1 MRLASRLP
9 LVLLL
14 LAIST
19 IYLFGDGWGGFY
31 QYHHGHDWNTSEN
44 LALAENLSPAH
55 NFLMFLRQYPAPDG
69 APAYEM
75 YNRFPIGSFAL
86 IKLAISPFGDD
97 LSAKLYAARMLML
110 LMFAAAATLAYLSLR
125 RITASRQI
133 AFAAT
138 LLAFSSYYI
147 LYLSDMVA
155 NDGMMD
161 LFGIMLVFHG
171 MTIYMQEGRFTQ
183 LLTKTCIALLI
194 GWHIYALLLPFIVF
208 GLAQE
213 TLRSLRGNTP
223 GNNVTTH
230 IRSAA
235 AALIRSRY
243 LRLGAVALLF
253 GIALLSFNFANE
265 YAATDGEIP
274 FMELSSVQSMI
285 KRTGQNP
292 EYNAAR
298 SEFVAWSAFLP
309 EQFRRI
315 GRMALPYA
323 ITVHTDGLHH
333 AHPTGPISLPYAA
346 IGIAAAGASLL
357 GLLLLRCP
365 RMLLATLALSGLCWG
380 IGMRSNTALHDL
392 ESVFYVGIPL
402 VLFTLILLGMRQRI
416 RHLATIAAI
425 IALPIFAL
433 SAYHIAQTESQARAP
448 LLDTNAAVM
457 SDFQKIQGITRG
469 GGGKKVYIQMY
480 ELDPYS
486 QDVYFIIDYYLAG
499 NVIQPGEKPISDCGP
514 QCGQY
519 YDFIISG
526 NRNLYPETHL
536 LTPSNQKAFLF
547 NTAALNTTALTAKY
561 REVYNA
567 LTSGAY
573 GAPTVQAKYDLFIT
587 NDNAIY
593 YKHECR
599 AADTAHKF
607 FLHTT
612 PDDRNHLPDDRK
624 EYGFDNLDFGFIW
637 RGAMFDG
644 NCIAIAP
651 LPDYPI
657 ASIRTGQ
664 YLSGIGQET
673 WSVAIS
679 LKNPSEYNA
688 AATAITAGDYGNQ
701 VARGNFDVYSTETA
715 LIYHKNPCNAGDT
728 TARFF
733 LHFIPQDNSDLP
745 LERKSAG
752 FDNHDFSFTERG
764 ATTGQQCLAIVPLP
778 NYPIARIKTGQYI
791 SGKGQLWAVEF
802 VGGK

>member
-1 MRLASRLP
+1 MRPASCLP
-9 LVLLL
+9 VLLLL

-19 IYLFGDGWGGFY
+19 VYLFGDGWGGFY

-110 LMFAAAATLAYLSLR
+110 LMFAGAAALAYLSLR

-171 MTIYMQEGRFTQ
+171 MTIYVQEGRFAQ
-183 LLTKTCIALLI
+183 LLAKTCIALLI

-208 GLAQE
+208 GLGQE
-213 TLRSLRGNTP
+213 TIRSLRGNIP
-223 GNNVTTH
+223 GNAVTTH

-243 LRLGAVALLF
+243 LRLGAIALIF
-253 GIALLSFNFANE
+253 GITLLSFNFANE
-265 YAATDGEIP
+265 YAAMDGEIP

-298 SEFVAWSAFLP
+298 SEFVAWGAFLP

-333 AHPTGPISLPYAA
+333 AHPTGPLSLPYAA

-357 GLLLLRCP
+357 ALLFLR
-365 RMLLATLALSGLCWG
+365 RRRILLATLALSGLCWG

-392 ESVFYVGIPL
+392 ESIFYVGIPL
-402 VLFTLILLGMRQRI
+402 VLFTLILLKLRQRI
-416 RHLATIAAI
+416 RHLATIAAM
-425 IALPIFAL
+425 IALPVFAL
-433 SAYHIAQTESQARAP
+433 SAYHIAQTEAQARAP
-448 LLDTNAAVM
+448 LQDTNAAVM

-469 GGGKKVYIQMY
+469 GGKKVYIQMY

-486 QDVYFIIDYYLAG
+486 ARRLLHNRLLSSRKHHPTRPKTHIPLRPAMRTILRFHNQQQPQPISR
-499 NVIQPGEKPISDCGP
+499 NPSPNPIQPRGVSFQHRRHQHQRPNRQIPRRIRYRSIGRLRSANGKGGIRFVHI
-514 QCGQY
+514 QRQ
-519 YDFIISG
+519 
-526 NRNLYPETHL
+526 RNLL
-536 LTPSNQKAFLF
+536 QKPVQR
-547 NTAALNTTALTAKY
+547 N
-561 REVYNA
+561 RHNA
-567 LTSGAY
+567 QVFPAH
-573 GAPTVQAKYDLFIT
+573 
-587 NDNAIY
+587 NARRP
-593 YKHECR
+593 KR
-599 AADTAHKF
+599 F
-607 FLHTT
+607 
-612 PDDRNHLPDDRK
+612 
-624 EYGFDNLDFGFIW
+624 
-637 RGAMFDG
+637 
-644 NCIAIAP
+644 
-651 LPDYPI
+651 
-657 ASIRTGQ
+657 
-664 YLSGIGQET
+664 
-673 WSVAIS
+673 
-679 LKNPSEYNA
+679 
-688 AATAITAGDYGNQ
+688 
-701 VARGNFDVYSTETA
+701 AR
-715 LIYHKNPCNAGDT
+715 
-728 TARFF
+728 
-733 LHFIPQDNSDLP
+733 
-745 LERKSAG
+745 
-752 FDNHDFSFTERG
+752 
-764 ATTGQQCLAIVPLP
+764 
-778 NYPIARIKTGQYI
+778 
-791 SGKGQLWAVEF
+791 
-802 VGGK
+802 